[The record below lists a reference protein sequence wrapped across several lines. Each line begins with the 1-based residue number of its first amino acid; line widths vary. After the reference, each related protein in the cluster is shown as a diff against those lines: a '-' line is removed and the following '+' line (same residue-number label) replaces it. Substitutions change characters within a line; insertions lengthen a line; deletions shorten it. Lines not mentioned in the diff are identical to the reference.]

1 MNDLTL
7 WIYIVYVVNR
17 IREVFGGI
25 TVAIVIAFAVKVLY
39 FIYIDKDGYVKEN
52 EYLNKEEINKEEINE
67 FWKNL
72 NKKFLG
78 VLGGFVVFTILLNIV
93 IPNKETMYAMVA
105 SEAVGHAI
113 DSDIVNKAIHSI
125 DKDYKLKESK

>member
-7 WIYIVYVVNR
+7 WIYLVYVVNK
-17 IREVFGGI
+17 IREVLGGI
-25 TVAIVIAFAVKVLY
+25 SVGIVIVFAIKVIH
-39 FIYIDKDGYVKEN
+39 FIYIDNGG
-52 EYLNKEEINKEEINE
+52 EYLSKAAIDE

-72 NKKFLG
+72 NKKTWGILSAF
-78 VLGGFVVFTILLNIV
+78 VLFTIFLNIV

-105 SEAVGHAI
+105 SEAVGHAL

-125 DKDYKLKESK
+125 DKDYEIKDSK

>member
-25 TVAIVIAFAVKVLY
+25 TVAIAIAFAVKVLY

-52 EYLNKEEINKEEINE
+52 EYLNKEEINE

-72 NKKFLG
+72 NKKFWG
-78 VLGGFVVFTILLNIV
+78 VLGGFVVFTILFNIV

-113 DSDIVNKAIHSI
+113 DSDIVNKAILSI

>member
-7 WIYIVYVVNR
+7 WIYLVYVVNR

-25 TVAIVIAFAVKVLY
+25 TVAIAIAFAVKVLY
-39 FIYIDKDGYVKEN
+39 FIYIDKNGYIKEN
-52 EYLNKEEINKEEINE
+52 EYLNKEEINE

-72 NKKFLG
+72 NKKTWSILSAF
-78 VLGGFVVFTILLNIV
+78 VLFTIFLNIV

-105 SEAVGHAI
+105 SEAVGHAL

-125 DKDYKLKESK
+125 DKDYEIKDSK

>member
-1 MNDLTL
+1 MSDLTL

-17 IREVFGGI
+17 IREVFCGI
-25 TVAIVIAFAVKVLY
+25 TVFIAIAFAVKVLY
-39 FIYIDKDGYVKEN
+39 FIYIDKNGYIKEN
-52 EYLNKEEINKEEINE
+52 EYLNKEEINE

-72 NKKFLG
+72 NKKTWGILG
-78 VLGGFVVFTILLNIV
+78 AFVLFTIFLNIV

-105 SEAVGHAI
+105 SEAVGHAL

-125 DKDYKLKESK
+125 DKDYEIKDSK

>member
-25 TVAIVIAFAVKVLY
+25 TVAIAIAFAVKVLY
-39 FIYIDKDGYVKEN
+39 FIYMTIKTDTFKEN
-52 EYLNKEEINKEEINE
+52 EYLNKEEINE

-72 NKKFLG
+72 NKKFWG

>member
-7 WIYIVYVVNR
+7 WIYLVYVVNR
-17 IREVFGGI
+17 IREVFSGI
-25 TVAIVIAFAVKVLY
+25 TIGIAIVFAIKVLY
-39 FIYIDKDGYVKEN
+39 FIYIDKNGYVKEN
-52 EYLNKEEINKEEINE
+52 EYLNKEEINE

-72 NKKFLG
+72 NKKTWGILG
-78 VLGGFVVFTILLNIV
+78 AFVLFTIFLNIV

-113 DSDIVNKAIHSI
+113 DSDIVNKSIHSI
-125 DKDYKLKESK
+125 DKDYKIKDSK

>member
-1 MNDLTL
+1 MNDVTF
-7 WIYIVYVVNR
+7 WIYLFYVVNR

-25 TVAIVIAFAVKVLY
+25 TVAIAMVFAVKVLY
-39 FIYIDKDGYVKEN
+39 FIYIDKDGHLKEN
-52 EYLNKEEINKEEINE
+52 EYLNKEEINE

-72 NKKFLG
+72 NKKTWGILG
-78 VLGGFVVFTILLNIV
+78 AFVVFTIFFNIV

-105 SEAVGHAI
+105 SEAVGHAL

-125 DKDYKLKESK
+125 DKDYEIKDSK

>member
-7 WIYIVYVVNR
+7 WIYLVYVVNR
-17 IREVFGGI
+17 IREVFGY
-25 TVAIVIAFAVKVLY
+25 VAVGIVIAFAVKVLY
-39 FIYIDKDGYVKEN
+39 FIYIDKNGYIKED
-52 EYLNKEEINKEEINE
+52 EYLNKEEINE

-72 NKKFLG
+72 NKKFWG

-105 SEAVGHAI
+105 SEAVDHAL
-113 DSDIVNKAIHSI
+113 DSEIVNKAINSI

>member
-52 EYLNKEEINKEEINE
+52 EYLNKEEINE

-72 NKKFLG
+72 NKKFWG

-105 SEAVGHAI
+105 SETVGHAI
-113 DSDIVNKAIHSI
+113 DSDIVNKAINSI

>member
-7 WIYIVYVVNR
+7 WIYLVYVVNR

-25 TVAIVIAFAVKVLY
+25 SVGIVIVFAIKVIH
-39 FIYIDKDGYVKEN
+39 FNYIDNGD
-52 EYLNKEEINKEEINE
+52 EYLNKAAINE

-72 NKKFLG
+72 NKKTWGILSAFI
-78 VLGGFVVFTILLNIV
+78 VFTILLNII

-105 SEAVGHAI
+105 SETVGHAL
-113 DSDIVNKAIHSI
+113 DSDVVNKAIHSI

>member
-7 WIYIVYVVNR
+7 WIYLVYVVNR

-25 TVAIVIAFAVKVLY
+25 TVAIAIVFAIKVLY
-39 FIYIDKDGYVKEN
+39 FIYIDKNGYVKEN
-52 EYLNKEEINKEEINE
+52 EYLNKEEINE

-72 NKKFLG
+72 NKKTWGILG
-78 VLGGFVVFTILLNIV
+78 ALVLFTIFLNIV

-105 SEAVGHAI
+105 SEAVDHVL

-125 DKDYKLKESK
+125 DKDYEIKDSK